1 MIAVGSIAVW
11 VFDYFEMLP
20 SEVELVWYSNWS
32 LVKIIYLLARIV
44 NVVHLTC
51 SVVLNNG
58 TRHTVERCRI
68 FFGFAMGAGWVEGFL
83 LSDAIIYL
91 QVYAF
96 AQSRWVG
103 RYLILQFVAGVVVGV
118 TLQTLVIQETK
129 WITSGIRG
137 LHCVPV
143 NLATGLMG
151 ALFASSIPLWVSLV
165 IITIW
170 TMMRKYRYCQ
180 SVILNALF
188 RDGLVYMYGMA
199 AFCISATIIMYEGT
213 ESLKYVIGI
222 PKSALLN
229 ILVSRL
235 VIQLRRAAVE
245 HRRLNQGFESKD
257 LTADP
262 VFRSYTE
269 GLSVTGIDLPTQRPP
284 SQNDPVP
291 ARRHCSDARLVL

>member
-1 MIAVGSIAVW
+1 MDFTSPEFLRGVQEARASNMIA
-11 VFDYFEMLP
+11 
-20 SEVELVWYSNWS
+20 
-32 LVKIIYLLARIV
+32 
-44 NVVHLTC
+44 
-51 SVVLNNG
+51 
-58 TRHTVERCRI
+58 
-68 FFGFAMGAGWVEGFL
+68 GAGWVEGFL

-143 NLATGLMG
+143 NLATGFMG

-199 AFCISATIIMYEGT
+199 GDLLHIRDDH
-213 ESLKYVIGI
+213 YV
-222 PKSALLN
+222 
-229 ILVSRL
+229 
-235 VIQLRRAAVE
+235 
-245 HRRLNQGFESKD
+245 
-257 LTADP
+257 
-262 VFRSYTE
+262 
-269 GLSVTGIDLPTQRPP
+269 
-284 SQNDPVP
+284 
-291 ARRHCSDARLVL
+291 